1 MKQAILAVSF
11 GTTYPDTL
19 EKTIAATEAALAQ
32 AYPGWP
38 VYRAFT
44 SGMILKK
51 LRQRDGVEIDNV
63 AQAMARLEREGYTQ
77 VAVQS
82 THVMH
87 GEEYEK
93 MLAQLEPY
101 KLTMEIAVGAPLLHA
116 QSDYEAVADALLS
129 WLPLPADGEAL
140 VLMGHGTAH
149 FANSAYAQMEHVLQ
163 SRCPRIYIAT
173 VEGYPTLDSVAEQLQ
188 RQPEIRRLTLAPFM
202 LVAGDHA
209 RNDMA
214 GGEDS
219 WKEVLEGKGY
229 EVACILQGLGECPAI
244 QKLFVAHCGE
254 AMERLRRGGKLY
266 GVGVGPGDPELLTLK
281 AVRVL
286 READVVLVPDSVK
299 ADKTALHIAS
309 AYLQN
314 KTVET
319 VTTPMVRD
327 KAVVDAAYTA
337 AAGRI
342 CALLDQGKQVAFL
355 TLGDPTVYSTY
366 MYIHEKVLARGYDVE
381 VVPGVPSFCAAAA
394 RLNLSLCQG
403 SEPLLIVPASHG
415 AEGLLD
421 VKANKVFMKAGKS
434 ILELQSQLRDRGL
447 LDHAAMVEN
456 CSMENE
462 RVYPRFADLQEA
474 SGYFS
479 LVIAKE
485 GWK

>member
-19 EKTIAATEAALAQ
+19 EKTIAATEAALAE

-93 MLAQLEPY
+93 MLTQLEPY

-116 QSDYEAVADALLS
+116 QADYEAVADALLS
-129 WLPLPADGEAL
+129 WLPLPGDGEAL

-219 WKEVLEGKGY
+219 WKETLEAKGY
-229 EVACILQGLGECPAI
+229 EVTCILKGLGECPAI

-434 ILELQSQLRDRGL
+434 ILELQSQLKDRGL

>member
-44 SGMILKK
+44 SGMIIKK
-51 LRQRDGVEIDNV
+51 LQSRDGVQIDNV

-129 WLPLPADGEAL
+129 WLPLPGDGEAL

-173 VEGYPTLDSVAEQLQ
+173 VEGYPTLESVAEQLQ

-286 READVVLVPDSVK
+286 RNRYTYRVPDSVK

-403 SEPLLIVPASHG
+403 SEPLLIIPASHG
-415 AEGLLD
+415 
-421 VKANKVFMKAGKS
+421 
-434 ILELQSQLRDRGL
+434 
-447 LDHAAMVEN
+447 
-456 CSMENE
+456 
-462 RVYPRFADLQEA
+462 PR
-474 SGYFS
+474 SCWTSRPTRS
-479 LVIAKE
+479 L
-485 GWK
+485 

>member
-19 EKTIAATEAALAQ
+19 EKTIAATEAALAE

-44 SGMILKK
+44 SGMIIKK
-51 LRQRDGVEIDNV
+51 LQSRDGVQIDNV

-337 AAGRI
+337 AADRI
-342 CALLDQGKQVAFL
+342 CALLDQGRQVAFL

-403 SEPLLIVPASHG
+403 SEPLLIIPASHG

>member
-19 EKTIAATEAALAQ
+19 EKTIAATEAALAE

-44 SGMILKK
+44 SGMIIKK
-51 LRQRDGVEIDNV
+51 LQSRDGVQIDNV

-129 WLPLPADGEAL
+129 WLPLPGDGEAL

>member
-19 EKTIAATEAALAQ
+19 EKTIAATEAALAE

-129 WLPLPADGEAL
+129 WLPLPGDGEAL

-337 AAGRI
+337 AADRI

>member
-129 WLPLPADGEAL
+129 WLPLPGDGEAL

-219 WKEVLEGKGY
+219 WKETLEAKGY
-229 EVACILQGLGECPAI
+229 EVTCILKGLGECPAI

-337 AAGRI
+337 AADRI

>member
-19 EKTIAATEAALAQ
+19 EKTIAATEAALAE

-44 SGMILKK
+44 SGIILKK

-93 MLAQLEPY
+93 MLTQLEPY

-219 WKEVLEGKGY
+219 WKETLEAKGY
-229 EVACILQGLGECPAI
+229 EVTCILKGLGECPAI

-337 AAGRI
+337 AADRI

-366 MYIHEKVLARGYDVE
+366 MYIHEKVLARGCDVE

>member
-19 EKTIAATEAALAQ
+19 EKTIAATEAALAE

-93 MLAQLEPY
+93 MLTQLEPY

-219 WKEVLEGKGY
+219 WKETLEAKGY
-229 EVACILQGLGECPAI
+229 EVTCILKGLGECPAI

-337 AAGRI
+337 AADRI

-366 MYIHEKVLARGYDVE
+366 MYIHEKVLARGCDVE

>member
-19 EKTIAATEAALAQ
+19 EKTIAATEAALAE

-116 QSDYEAVADALLS
+116 QADYEAVADALLS
-129 WLPLPADGEAL
+129 WLPLPGDGEAL

-286 READVVLVPDSVK
+286 READVVMVPDSVK

-337 AAGRI
+337 AADRI
-342 CALLDQGKQVAFL
+342 CALLDQGRQVAFL

>member
-19 EKTIAATEAALAQ
+19 EKTIAATEAALAE

-173 VEGYPTLDSVAEQLQ
+173 VEGYPTLESVAEQLQ

-415 AEGLLD
+415 SEGLLD

>member
-19 EKTIAATEAALAQ
+19 EKTIAATEAALAE

-129 WLPLPADGEAL
+129 WLPLPGDGEAL

-342 CALLDQGKQVAFL
+342 CALLDQGRQVAFL

>member
-342 CALLDQGKQVAFL
+342 CALLDQGRQVAFL

>member
-19 EKTIAATEAALAQ
+19 EKTIAATEAALAE

-116 QSDYEAVADALLS
+116 QADYEAVADALLS
-129 WLPLPADGEAL
+129 WLPLPGDGEAL

-337 AAGRI
+337 AAERI
-342 CALLDQGKQVAFL
+342 CALLDQGRQVAFL

>member
-19 EKTIAATEAALAQ
+19 EKTIAATEAALAE

-129 WLPLPADGEAL
+129 WLPLPGDGEAL

-173 VEGYPTLDSVAEQLQ
+173 VEGYPTLESVAEQLQ

-337 AAGRI
+337 AADRI
-342 CALLDQGKQVAFL
+342 CALLDQGRQVAFL

>member
-44 SGMILKK
+44 SGMIIKK
-51 LRQRDGVEIDNV
+51 LQSRDGVQIDNV

-129 WLPLPADGEAL
+129 WLPLPGDGEAL

-173 VEGYPTLDSVAEQLQ
+173 VEGYPTLESVAEQLQ

-403 SEPLLIVPASHG
+403 SEPLLIIPASHG
-415 AEGLLD
+415 
-421 VKANKVFMKAGKS
+421 
-434 ILELQSQLRDRGL
+434 
-447 LDHAAMVEN
+447 
-456 CSMENE
+456 
-462 RVYPRFADLQEA
+462 PR
-474 SGYFS
+474 SCWTSRPTRS
-479 LVIAKE
+479 L
-485 GWK
+485 

>member
-129 WLPLPADGEAL
+129 WLPLPGDGEAL

-254 AMERLRRGGKLY
+254 AMERLRRGGKLF

-299 ADKTALHIAS
+299 ADKTALHIA
-309 AYLQN
+309 AGYLEG

-319 VTTPMVRD
+319 VATPMVRD

-337 AAGRI
+337 AAERI
-342 CALLDQGKQVAFL
+342 CALLDQGKSVAFL

-366 MYIHEKVLARGYDVE
+366 MYIHEKVQARGYDVE

-394 RLNLSLCQG
+394 RLNLPLCQG

>member
-19 EKTIAATEAALAQ
+19 EKTIAATEAALAE

-116 QSDYEAVADALLS
+116 QADYEAVADALLS
-129 WLPLPADGEAL
+129 WLPLPGDGEAL

-219 WKEVLEGKGY
+219 WKETLEGKGY

-337 AAGRI
+337 AADRI
-342 CALLDQGKQVAFL
+342 CALLDQGRQVAFL

>member
-19 EKTIAATEAALAQ
+19 EKTIAATEAALAE

-44 SGMILKK
+44 SGIILKK

-116 QSDYEAVADALLS
+116 QADYEAVADALLS
-129 WLPLPADGEAL
+129 WLPLPGDGEAL

-214 GGEDS
+214 GSEDS

>member
-19 EKTIAATEAALAQ
+19 EKTIAATEAALAE

-229 EVACILQGLGECPAI
+229 EVRCILKGLGECPAI

-337 AAGRI
+337 AADRI

>member
-19 EKTIAATEAALAQ
+19 EKTIAATEAALAE

-219 WKEVLEGKGY
+219 WKETLEAKGY
-229 EVACILQGLGECPAI
+229 EVTCILKGLGECPAI

-337 AAGRI
+337 AADRI

-366 MYIHEKVLARGYDVE
+366 MYIHEKVLARGCDVE

>member
-173 VEGYPTLDSVAEQLQ
+173 VEGYPTLESVAEQLQ

-219 WKEVLEGKGY
+219 WKEVMEAKGY

-337 AAGRI
+337 AADRI
-342 CALLDQGKQVAFL
+342 CALLDQGRQVAFL

>member
-19 EKTIAATEAALAQ
+19 EKTIAATEAALAE

-93 MLAQLEPY
+93 MLTQLEPY

-129 WLPLPADGEAL
+129 WLPLPGDGEAL

-219 WKEVLEGKGY
+219 WKETLEAKGY
-229 EVACILQGLGECPAI
+229 EVTCILKGLGECPAI

-337 AAGRI
+337 AADRI

-366 MYIHEKVLARGYDVE
+366 MYIHEKVLARGCDVE

>member
-19 EKTIAATEAALAQ
+19 EKTIAATEAALAE

-219 WKEVLEGKGY
+219 WKETLEAKGY
-229 EVACILQGLGECPAI
+229 EVTCILKGLGECPDI
-244 QKLFVAHCGE
+244 QKLFVDHCGE

-337 AAGRI
+337 AADRI
-342 CALLDQGKQVAFL
+342 CALLDQGRQVAFL

>member
-19 EKTIAATEAALAQ
+19 EKTIAATEAALAE

-337 AAGRI
+337 AADRI
-342 CALLDQGKQVAFL
+342 CALLDQGRQVAFL

-415 AEGLLD
+415 AEELLD

>member
-19 EKTIAATEAALAQ
+19 EKTIAATEAALAE

-173 VEGYPTLDSVAEQLQ
+173 VEGYPTLDSVAEQLA
-188 RQPEIRRLTLAPFM
+188 RQPEIHRLTLAPFM

-337 AAGRI
+337 AADRI

-366 MYIHEKVLARGYDVE
+366 MYIHEKVLARGCDVE

>member
-11 GTTYPDTL
+11 GTSYPDTL
-19 EKTIAATEAALAQ
+19 EKTIAATEAALAE

-129 WLPLPADGEAL
+129 WLPLPGDGEAL

-337 AAGRI
+337 AADRI
-342 CALLDQGKQVAFL
+342 CALLDQGRQVAFL

-462 RVYPRFADLQEA
+462 RVYPRFADLTEA

>member
-19 EKTIAATEAALAQ
+19 EKTIAATEAALAE

-129 WLPLPADGEAL
+129 WLPLPGDGEAL

-219 WKEVLEGKGY
+219 WKETLEAKGY
-229 EVACILQGLGECPAI
+229 EVTCILKGLGECPDI
-244 QKLFVAHCGE
+244 QKLFVDHCGE

-337 AAGRI
+337 AADRI
-342 CALLDQGKQVAFL
+342 CALLDQGRQVAFL

>member
-19 EKTIAATEAALAQ
+19 EKTIAATEAALAE

-337 AAGRI
+337 AADRI

>member
-19 EKTIAATEAALAQ
+19 EKTIAATEAALAE

-116 QSDYEAVADALLS
+116 QADYEAVADALLS
-129 WLPLPADGEAL
+129 WLPLPGDGEAL

-342 CALLDQGKQVAFL
+342 CALLDQGRQVAFL

>member
-129 WLPLPADGEAL
+129 WLPLPGDGEAL

-337 AAGRI
+337 AADRI
-342 CALLDQGKQVAFL
+342 CALLDQGRQVAFL

>member
-11 GTTYPDTL
+11 GTSYPDTL

-129 WLPLPADGEAL
+129 WLPLPGDGEAL

-173 VEGYPTLDSVAEQLQ
+173 VEGYPTLESVAEQLQ

-286 READVVLVPDSVK
+286 READVVMVPDSVK

-337 AAGRI
+337 AADRI
-342 CALLDQGKQVAFL
+342 CALLDQGRQVAFL

>member
-1 MKQAILAVSF
+1 M
-11 GTTYPDTL
+11 
-19 EKTIAATEAALAQ
+19 
-32 AYPGWP
+32 
-38 VYRAFT
+38 
-44 SGMILKK
+44 
-51 LRQRDGVEIDNV
+51 
-63 AQAMARLEREGYTQ
+63 
-77 VAVQS
+77 
-82 THVMH
+82 
-87 GEEYEK
+87 
-93 MLAQLEPY
+93 
-101 KLTMEIAVGAPLLHA
+101 
-116 QSDYEAVADALLS
+116 
-129 WLPLPADGEAL
+129 
-140 VLMGHGTAH
+140 
-149 FANSAYAQMEHVLQ
+149 
-163 SRCPRIYIAT
+163 
-173 VEGYPTLDSVAEQLQ
+173 
-188 RQPEIRRLTLAPFM
+188 
-202 LVAGDHA
+202 
-209 RNDMA
+209 
-214 GGEDS
+214 
-219 WKEVLEGKGY
+219 
-229 EVACILQGLGECPAI
+229 
-244 QKLFVAHCGE
+244 
-254 AMERLRRGGKLY
+254 
-266 GVGVGPGDPELLTLK
+266 
-281 AVRVL
+281 
-286 READVVLVPDSVK
+286 K

-327 KAVVDAAYTA
+327 KTVVDAAYTA
-337 AAGRI
+337 AADRI
-342 CALLDQGKQVAFL
+342 CALLDQGRQVAFL

-421 VKANKVFMKAGKS
+421 VGKS